1 MALFGKR
8 VSMLEVQNR
17 ALIKTARERA
27 DRIEELEHELQT
39 ERERQRR
46 PQETASRLPPEQGS
60 GERIDRHE
68 RELQQLDRELAG

>member
-27 DRIEELEHELQT
+27 DRIEELVDSGDHKK
-39 ERERQRR
+39 RHPGSRQSK
-46 PQETASRLPPEQGS
+46 EAESASTDMNES
-60 GERIDRHE
+60 CSN
-68 RELQQLDRELAG
+68 